1 MTDATA
7 TPLTILTDDETAVTE
22 TLTELGL
29 APLTPTAAQERRG
42 IELLGPLVQ
51 FVLPSIT
58 SFALAARTVI
68 SLARKFRSGTIIDT
82 DKNGALTV
90 SRDNDLPRGMVVV
103 RKDGQTIDVLDV
115 AEDGT
120 LQRLTE
126 LLKKKA

>member
-1 MTDATA
+1 MH
-7 TPLTILTDDETAVTE
+7 
-22 TLTELGL
+22 
-29 APLTPTAAQERRG
+29 RRCG
-42 IELLGPLVQ
+42 RRTWASTHA
-51 FVLPSIT
+51 SIT

-90 SRDNDLPRGMVVV
+90 RRDNDLPRGMVVV